1 VEKGVNTDGFKAAI
15 FDMDGLLIDSER
27 IIMQACITAAQ
38 QVGITYTHAEYV
50 ELIGRA
56 GPDSTRIMVEQLGGE
71 SNFNLVM
78 QGLDALLAERNNTF
92 PLKHGAS
99 ELLKHYQDNNIICSV
114 ASSSATH
121 HISHRLSQVGVLD
134 YFSHITSGQEVTR
147 GKPNPDIYLLA
158 VNKLGLKAEEC
169 IAFEDSETGARAAIA
184 AGLRVVVVPDLKQP
198 SEFVVQNS
206 HLTIE
211 SLNDWLNL
219 SLRNKN
225 ALEASGLES

>member
-1 VEKGVNTDGFKAAI
+1 VIKAAI

-38 QVGITYTHAEYV
+38 QVGITYTRAEYV

-56 GPDSTRIMVEQLGGE
+56 GPDSTRIMIEQLNGV
-71 SNFNLVM
+71 SNFNKVM

-92 PLKHGAS
+92 PLKHGAI

-114 ASSSATH
+114 ASSSVTH
-121 HISHRLSQVGVLD
+121 HIRHRLSQVGVLD

-158 VNKLGLKAEEC
+158 VKKLGLKVEEC
-169 IAFEDSETGARAAIA
+169 IAFEDSENGARAAIA
-184 AGLRVVVVPDLKQP
+184 AGLKVVVVPDLKQL
-198 SEFVVQNS
+198 SDYVREHCHQVI
-206 HLTIE
+206 T
-211 SLNDWLNL
+211 SLEDWLT
-219 SLRNKN
+219 
-225 ALEASGLES
+225 